1 MGKRIFLFLATNLL
15 IMVTLSIVMFVLGIF
30 FPGIGQYTHGN
41 TLNLGG
47 LMVFC
52 LVWGMGGAFISLQM
66 SRWMAKTS
74 MGVRL
79 VDGTSGHADLDWL
92 YNTVE
97 RLSRDAGLP
106 MPEVGFYD
114 SPEVNAFATGPSK
127 SRSLVAVSSG
137 LLRTMNRAEAEGVIG
152 HEIAHVANGD
162 MVTMT
167 LIQGVLNA
175 FVMFF
180 ARIVGWAVGQAMRKD
195 DEEGPS
201 FGSMMAQMVVTIAAE
216 IAFGIL
222 ASFVTAWFSRQ
233 REFRAD
239 EGGARLAGR
248 QNMIAALR
256 KLMTYQE
263 SIDTHHGE
271 LAAMKISG
279 KSWMSLLSTHPPL
292 EVRIAALE
300 KLG

>member
-1 MGKRIFLFLATNLL
+1 MGKRLFLFLATNML
-15 IMVTLSIVMFVLGIF
+15 IMVTISIVMGILGIF

-41 TLNLGG
+41 SLNLAG

-52 LVWGMGGAFISLQM
+52 LIWGMGGAFISLQI

-79 VDGTSGHADLDWL
+79 VDGATGQSELDWL

-97 RLSRDAGLP
+97 RLSREAGLP

-137 LLRTMNRAEAEGVIG
+137 LLRTMSRSEAEGVIG

-180 ARIVGWAVGQAMRKD
+180 ARIVGWAVGQAMRGND
-195 DEEGPS
+195 DEGPS
-201 FGSMMAQMVVTIAAE
+201 FGSSMAQMAVTIVAE
-216 IAFGIL
+216 IFFGIL

-256 KLMTYQE
+256 KLMSYQE
-263 SIDTHHGE
+263 TIDPRGAE
-271 LAAMKISG
+271 LASMKISG
-279 KSWMSLLSTHPPL
+279 KSWMSMLSTHPPL

>member
-41 TLNLGG
+41 TLNLTG

-66 SRWMAKTS
+66 SRWMAKIS
-74 MGVRL
+74 LSVRL
-79 VDGTSGHADLDWL
+79 VDGATGQSELDWL
-92 YNTVE
+92 HGTVE
-97 RLSRDAGLP
+97 RLSREAGLP

-137 LLRTMNRAEAEGVIG
+137 LLRTMNRSEAEGVIG
-152 HEIAHVANGD
+152 HELAHVANGD

-180 ARIVGWAVGQAMRKD
+180 ARIVGWAVGQAMRGED
-195 DEEGPS
+195 DEGPS
-201 FGSMMAQMVVTIAAE
+201 FGSYMAQMAVTIAAE
-216 IAFGIL
+216 IIFGIL

-256 KLMTYQE
+256 KLLAYQE
-263 SIDTHHGE
+263 NIDPRGAE
-271 LAAMKISG
+271 LASMKISG
-279 KSWMSLLSTHPPL
+279 KSWMSMLSTHPPL
-292 EVRIAALE
+292 ETRIAALE
-300 KLG
+300 KMG